1 VFQGSRP
8 FRGSCDGEEDL
19 ALERSTYPDRHWCR
33 DSPKGMAPVV
43 RELIA
48 STGDHFGNRI
58 AYEDLTRFRERG
70 GADSDVNS
78 GSANLVHLTR
88 LAA

>member
-1 VFQGSRP
+1 
-8 FRGSCDGEEDL
+8 
-19 ALERSTYPDRHWCR
+19 
-33 DSPKGMAPVV
+33 MV

-58 AYEDLTRFRERG
+58 VYEDLARFRERG

-78 GSANLVHLTR
+78 DCANLVHLTR

>member
-1 VFQGSRP
+1 
-8 FRGSCDGEEDL
+8 
-19 ALERSTYPDRHWCR
+19 
-33 DSPKGMAPVV
+33 MAPVV

-58 AYEDLTRFRERG
+58 AYEDLARFRQRG